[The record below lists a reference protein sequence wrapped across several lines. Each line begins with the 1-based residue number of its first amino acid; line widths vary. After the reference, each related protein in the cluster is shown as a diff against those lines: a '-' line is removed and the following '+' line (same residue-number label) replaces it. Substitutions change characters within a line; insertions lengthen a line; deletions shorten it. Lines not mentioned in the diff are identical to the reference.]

1 MDQYPGAV
9 YHVTSRGNAR
19 APVCARGDR
28 SNRIHLAETVGAVIP
43 LDGESGYTMDSA
55 GNNNLIH
62 AVKASVLV
70 LLLVVL
76 GVLVW
81 REAPPELFDPGW
93 IEGFLKRAGWLA
105 PLVYMLLRV
114 IAIMVTVVPNAP
126 LDIAG
131 GMLFGHLWGT
141 IYALLGSE
149 AGAIACFL
157 LARYFGREAVTRLLH
172 RDITFSNRIARRQLA
187 YIVLIARLEPVFSF
201 ALVSYGA
208 GLTRM
213 SLRAFALCT
222 LLGMTPGTIILN
234 YYGKSFFTGG
244 ILLQISLGLALVVL
258 LLVVPLWIK
267 RKNPWGWYD
276 KMTGGNDR

>member
-1 MDQYPGAV
+1 MG
-9 YHVTSRGNAR
+9 
-19 APVCARGDR
+19 
-28 SNRIHLAETVGAVIP
+28 
-43 LDGESGYTMDSA
+43 SA
-55 GNNNLIH
+55 DNNNLTD
-62 AVKASVLV
+62 AVKAAVLV

-76 GVLVW
+76 GVIVW
-81 REAPPELFDPGW
+81 YEAPPELFDPGW
-93 IEGFLKRAGWLA
+93 IAAFLKRAGWLA
-105 PLVYMLLRV
+105 PLMYMFLRV
-114 IAIMVTVVPNAP
+114 IAIVVSVVPNAP

-131 GMLFGHLWGT
+131 GMLFGPFWGT

-149 AGAIACFL
+149 AGAVACFI
-157 LARYFGREAVTRLLH
+157 LARHFGREAITRLLH

-187 YIVLIARLEPVFSF
+187 YIVLFARLEPVFSF

-208 GLTRM
+208 GLTSM

-234 YYGKSFFTGG
+234 YYGKSFFTGS

-258 LLVVPLWIK
+258 LFVVPLWIK

-276 KMTGGNDR
+276 KMTGGNNR